1 MRVSFLA
8 AMAAAAALFLQT
20 QSAAG
25 QQMSAHG
32 GDEIVVTGERMRTI
46 LHDFVA
52 DISATPSDEN
62 QIARWD
68 HRVCTGVF
76 GMTNREQA
84 QFVADRI
91 AQRAFSVGLDA
102 GAPGCRANIVI
113 FITPDANALSHTL
126 ATEYRSLLAVHH
138 DNNTHTRGL
147 DALDSFAS
155 STRPVRWWHVSDT
168 VSQDGFRMNPADDHG
183 AFHGDMSMGMGA
195 QVRVFSPSRLRQ
207 AVRQDFSRVIIVV
220 DARQAAGH
228 RLDGLA
234 DYLAM
239 VSLAQLQPSIETA
252 SYPSVLNLFSDDRSV
267 TGMTSWDIA
276 YLDGLYH
283 APRNANSSREQEGR
297 IADRMGRTLN
307 QSGASPQP
315 PTANP

>member
-1 MRVSFLA
+1 MNAKMTALALLGAIALASLSVSYA
-8 AMAAAAALFLQT
+8 QQAQ
-20 QSAAG
+20 QS
-25 QQMSAHG
+25 SDN
-32 GDEIVVTGERMRTI
+32 DEIVVTGERMRNI

-68 HRVCTGVF
+68 HRICTGVF

-113 FITPDANALSHTL
+113 FITPDANALSRTL
-126 ATEYRSLLAVHH
+126 ASEYRNLLAVRH
-138 DNNTHTRGL
+138 DFSSHTRGL
-147 DALDSFAS
+147 DALGGFVN
-155 STRPVRWWHVSDT
+155 STRPVRWWHVSET
-168 VSQDGFRMNPADDHG
+168 ITEDGHHTGTLAGNMA
-183 AFHGDMSMGMGA
+183 MGA
-195 QVRVFSPSRLRQ
+195 QVHVFSPSRLHQ
-207 AVRQDFSRVIIVV
+207 AVRQDFSRVIIIV

-228 RLDGLA
+228 RLDALA

-252 SYPSVLNLFSDDRSV
+252 SYPSVLNLFAAGQSD
-267 TGMTSWDIA
+267 TGMTNWDIA

-283 APRNANSSREQEGR
+283 APRNAYSSREQEGR
-297 IADRMGRTLN
+297 IADRMDRMLN
-307 QSGASPQP
+307 PPGPQAPPASP
-315 PTANP
+315 

>member
-1 MRVSFLA
+1 MMAVALLGAIALGAFAVSYA
-8 AMAAAAALFLQT
+8 QPAQR
-20 QSAAG
+20 S
-25 QQMSAHG
+25 SG

-52 DISATPSDEN
+52 DISATSSDEN

-68 HRVCTGVF
+68 RRVCTGVF

-113 FITPDANALSHTL
+113 FITPDANALSRTL
-126 ATEYRSLLAVHH
+126 ASEYRNLLDVRH
-138 DNNTHTRGL
+138 DFSSHTRGL
-147 DALDSFAS
+147 DALDGFVN
-155 STRPVRWWHVSDT
+155 STRPVRWWHVSET
-168 VSQDGFRMNPADDHG
+168 ITEDGKHTGTLAGNMAM
-183 AFHGDMSMGMGA
+183 AMGP
-195 QVRVFSPSRLRQ
+195 QVHVFSPSRLRQ
-207 AVRQDFSRVIIVV
+207 AIRQDFSRVVIIV

-252 SYPSVLNLFSDDRSV
+252 SYPSVLNLFSNDQSV
-267 TGMTSWDIA
+267 AGMTNWDIA

-297 IADRMGRTLN
+297 IADRMNATLN
-307 QSGASPQP
+307 QPDATPQSPPASP
-315 PTANP
+315 

>member
-1 MRVSFLA
+1 MRISFLA
-8 AMAAAAALFLQT
+8 ALIAVAVLGLQTYPAAAQ
-20 QSAAG
+20 QSTG
-25 QQMSAHG
+25 NE
-32 GDEIVVTGERMRTI
+32 EIVVTGERMRTI

-102 GAPGCRANIVI
+102 SAPGCRANIVI

-126 ATEYRSLLAVHH
+126 ATEYRNLLAVRH
-138 DNNTHTRGL
+138 DYNTHTRGL
-147 DALDSFAS
+147 DALDGFAN

-168 VSQDGFRMNPADDHG
+168 VTEDGKRVGTLAGNMAM
-183 AFHGDMSMGMGA
+183 AMGP
-195 QVRVFSPSRLRQ
+195 QVHVFDPSRLRR
-207 AVRQDFSRVIIVV
+207 AVRQDFNRVIIVV

-239 VSLAQLQPSIETA
+239 VSLAQLQPAIETA
-252 SYPSVLNLFSDDRSV
+252 AYPSVLNLFSADRSV

-276 YLDGLYH
+276 YLEGLYH
-283 APRNANSSREQEGR
+283 APRNANSSRDQESR
-297 IADRMGRTLN
+297 IADRMNQALN
-307 QSGASPQP
+307 RPDANPQTPPASP
-315 PTANP
+315 